1 MVWANTTPKRYTSS
15 LTSPIPA
22 AAMSC
27 CSLNHET
34 GHRSLSCVPCKLY
47 HGHFEAAGNCK
58 TLWSRS
64 LDCGTCQCREC
75 CWMQSS
81 TISDKSEKL
90 YTYKVASWTF
100 SNGYIY
106 IFITQ
111 KRSFKPKGTQVSQIG
126 RQDMLPQLETKLYS
140 RFIRFTAP
148 HETSVSRGK
157 AGHPEIKIFRV
168 GAQ

>member
-1 MVWANTTPKRYTSS
+1 MVWANITPKRYTSS

-22 AAMSC
+22 AALSC

-34 GHRSLSCVPCKLY
+34 GHRSLSCLPCKFY

-75 CWMQSS
+75 CWMKLS

-100 SNGYIY
+100 SNGYIVS
-106 IFITQ
+106 IANQSDLKVQTCPSGLCWMKETTDITCTYWMWAMAAEA
-111 KRSFKPKGTQVSQIG
+111 KRHWYHGTLFEEFQQTP
-126 RQDMLPQLETKLYS
+126 L
-140 RFIRFTAP
+140 
-148 HETSVSRGK
+148 
-157 AGHPEIKIFRV
+157 
-168 GAQ
+168 